1 MGDQDL
7 PDLSVEPRMYQLI
20 FGFMAEARFGL
31 KRVLPTTGPL
41 SIIEASRS
49 SHFRWA
55 ARR

>member
-41 SIIEASRS
+41 STIESQP
-49 SHFRWA
+49 F
-55 ARR
+55 